1 MAADAKRQTDSCE
14 ANASTGPNRRIKS
27 MRRLRALFVIA
38 ADLHRSCDAI
48 VVERE
53 RALLIP
59 VAIFA
64 IKTGRWSRP
73 CDALRKRGAKL
84 RELV

>member
-1 MAADAKRQTDSCE
+1 MRS
-14 ANASTGPNRRIKS
+14 R
-27 MRRLRALFVIA
+27 RRLRALFVIA
-38 ADLHRSCDAI
+38 DALQRSRAAL
-48 VVERE
+48 VVGRE
-53 RALLIP
+53 RALVIA
-59 VAIFA
+59 VAIVA